1 MPATTRRKDAQTM
14 REETTTLAP
23 LNISDTVYFLGT
35 EAEQAEAEAKEAT
48 RAAEL
53 AAIIT
58 APDFIAL
65 EYINSYG
72 QRRILH
78 RSTRPGVM
86 WQLSYIDP
94 DGVPAMHENFIS
106 TGGDPYEVGHINTES
121 QLYKHFIHAGNN
133 NPLTIKAIY
142 K

>member
-1 MPATTRRKDAQTM
+1 M
-14 REETTTLAP
+14 REATTTLAP
-23 LNISDTVYFLGT
+23 LHISNTVFFKGT
-35 EAEQAEAEAKEAT
+35 EAEQAEAEAKETA

-78 RSTRPGVM
+78 RSTRRGVM

-94 DGVPAMHENFIS
+94 DGVPAMHENYM
-106 TGGDPYEVGHINTES
+106 GEGNPYEVGHIGSKAE
-121 QLYKHFIHAGNN
+121 LIRHYIHAGNN
-133 NPLTIKAIY
+133 SEMKLTVLTA
-142 K
+142 

>member
-1 MPATTRRKDAQTM
+1 M

-23 LNISDTVYFLGT
+23 LHISNTVFFKGT
-35 EAEQAEAEAKEAT
+35 EAEQAEAEAKETA

-78 RSTRPGVM
+78 RSTRHGVM

-94 DGVPAMHENFIS
+94 DGVPAMHENYVDI
-106 TGGDPYEVGHINTES
+106 GGDPYEVGHINTES
-121 QLYKHFIHAGNN
+121 QLYRHFIHAGNSD
-133 NPLTIKAIY
+133 PLTIRILY

>member
-23 LNISDTVYFLGT
+23 LNISNTVYFLGT
-35 EAEQAEAEAKEAT
+35 EAEQAEAEAKETA

-53 AAIIT
+53 AQIIT

-78 RSTRPGVM
+78 RSTRRGVM
-86 WQLSYIDP
+86 WQLSFIDP
-94 DGVPAMHENFIS
+94 DGVPAMHENYVDI
-106 TGGDPYEVGHINTES
+106 GGDPYEVGAIHTES
-121 QLYKHFIHAGNN
+121 ELYRHFIHAGNN
-133 NPLTIKAIY
+133 NPLTIKALY